1 LYFSYKEESEIKRQV
16 RPKGACVPTST
27 RKSLWCGD
35 LFFKEGF
42 DKIRVTHH
50 SMTNEVTVHAI
61 EAKFEA
67 LKNPV
72 RKQILEILM
81 VLKKEGVAIDVL
93 LIGNRKMRALNKKY
107 RGKDSSTNVLSFE
120 EPKQFI
126 YPQKG
131 SQRKGEIYL
140 NPEMANDWWMGKN
153 KKKAEEFLTIQFLL
167 VHGVLHLFGY
177 DHIED
182 GDAIKMEKKES
193 QLMRLLEK

>member
-1 LYFSYKEESEIKRQV
+1 
-16 RPKGACVPTST
+16 
-27 RKSLWCGD
+27 
-35 LFFKEGF
+35 
-42 DKIRVTHH
+42 
-50 SMTNEVTVHAI
+50 MTNEVTVHAT
-61 EAKFEA
+61 EEKFET

-81 VLKKEGVAIDVL
+81 VLKKDGAAIDVL

-120 EPKQFI
+120 EPKQFV

-140 NPEMANDWWMGKN
+140 NPEMASDWWMGKN
-153 KKKAEEFLTIQFLL
+153 KKKAGEFLAIQFLL

-177 DHIED
+177 DHIEN
-182 GDAIKMEKKES
+182 GDAVKMERKEE
-193 QLMRLLEK
+193 QVMRSL

>member
-1 LYFSYKEESEIKRQV
+1 MRQKGEHVPIPTCKRFG
-16 RPKGACVPTST
+16 R
-27 RKSLWCGD
+27 GD
-35 LFFKEGF
+35 LFFREGF

-61 EAKFEA
+61 EAKFET
-67 LKNPV
+67 LKSPV
-72 RKQILEILM
+72 RKQVLEILTA
-81 VLKKEGVAIDVL
+81 LKKDGVAIDVL

-120 EPKQFI
+120 EPKQFV

-131 SQRKGEIYL
+131 SQPKGEIYL
-140 NPEMANDWWMGKN
+140 NPEMASDWWIGKRPKGVLSGVEGN
-153 KKKAEEFLTIQFLL
+153 KKKAGEFLAIQFLL

-182 GDAIKMEKKES
+182 SDAIKMEKKES
-193 QLMRLLEK
+193 QLMRLLGK